1 MHSRAFSVCRLRC
14 RYVLF
19 IAGDVA
25 FTDEGKRRVQML
37 TEAMYIAGTRSC
49 TCRTFGAVRVTK
61 VLSASAS
68 GPHAR
73 LARRTC
79 VRLLQVATVA
89 EASLPYPPNSCT
101 S

>member
-1 MHSRAFSVCRLRC
+1 MHSRTFSACRLSC

-19 IAGDVA
+19 VAGDVA

-37 TEAMYIAGTRSC
+37 TEAMYIAGTRPLYLPHLRRRACDEKFSVPVSV
-49 TCRTFGAVRVTK
+49 GHMRVW
-61 VLSASAS
+61 
-68 GPHAR
+68 H
-73 LARRTC
+73 